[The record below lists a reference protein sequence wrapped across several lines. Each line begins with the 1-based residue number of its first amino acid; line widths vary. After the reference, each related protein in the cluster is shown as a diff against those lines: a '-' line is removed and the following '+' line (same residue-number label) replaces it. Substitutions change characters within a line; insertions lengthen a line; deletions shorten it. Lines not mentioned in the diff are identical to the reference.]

1 MSSRKVPVEFIPK
14 HINTAGTGTGTGSSL
29 SKWVPLICAGAAV
42 SVSILALKEIKNVRK
57 EMLTMKKEQ
66 GGSGDVIKK
75 MELMDEQLKKI
86 TEFLQKKQKVV
97 KSAVADNQDSEIRI
111 VNDSVTEIEYEEV
124 EVTDDEEET
133 E

>member
-14 HINTAGTGTGTGSSL
+14 HTNTAGTGIGTGSSL

-66 GGSGDVIKK
+66 GGSDDVIKK
-75 MELMDEQLKKI
+75 MELMDVQLKKI

-111 VNDSVTEIEYEEV
+111 VNGSVTEIEYEEV